1 LKHLVDFDKFSKKA
15 ACLFVLFRNKV
26 IWMYLCGTPDF
37 FLNDDCLKFVS
48 EINLRMLQQDDG

>member
-1 LKHLVDFDKFSKKA
+1 
-15 ACLFVLFRNKV
+15 
-26 IWMYLCGTPDF
+26 MYLCGTPDF